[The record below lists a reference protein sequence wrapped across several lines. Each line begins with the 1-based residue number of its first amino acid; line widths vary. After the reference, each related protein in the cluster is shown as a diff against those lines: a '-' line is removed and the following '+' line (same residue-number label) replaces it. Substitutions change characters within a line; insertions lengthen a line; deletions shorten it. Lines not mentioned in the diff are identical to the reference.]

1 MGVRHFTKTHAFI
14 NLINFCLTTNIKKST
29 KSFPLWYL
37 FYSSVNLMWN
47 IMNHWK
53 TSWIIRF
60 IIQLKF
66 FKGTSNETNKRSLL
80 SVHPLA
86 FIIFCKYVFFVNWTY
101 SIVEYFILLLQFVLM
116 SQDTSRLWCTWLC
129 SVFINGSNLNKSQRN
144 VIIKQIKTRKV
155 QKHSTVF
162 RSNFSKNKSISYRAS
177 AQ

>member
-86 FIIFCKYVFFVNWTY
+86 FIIFCKYVFFVNWTFSICWILY
-101 SIVEYFILLLQFVLM
+101 SFAAIRANESAYISAMIASDCVLF
-116 SQDTSRLWCTWLC
+116 SSTE
-129 SVFINGSNLNKSQRN
+129 VIEINHNEM
-144 VIIKQIKTRKV
+144 
-155 QKHSTVF
+155 
-162 RSNFSKNKSISYRAS
+162 
-177 AQ
+177 